1 MCAVHGTGDYRARR
15 DRRPAGRAAHEP
27 CSCAVSGRASR
38 KERPRSGAMR
48 GGVQSL
54 LCDVM
59 LLVLCA
65 LLSSSHVARKCVLG
79 RVWEV
84 RFEVNGC
91 PCVRKDEAW
100 RFSILI
106 FFSKTVCGVRSAETL
121 LIWRVATGICG
132 LRGLGNNRRMNAT
145 EAWLEGRVSTVK

>member
-1 MCAVHGTGDYRARR
+1 MQCMGLETIVRGGIGGL
-15 DRRPAGRAAHEP
+15 PAGRRT
-27 CSCAVSGRASR
+27 SRAVVRCRGARAGKSALAQALC
-38 KERPRSGAMR
+38 EA
-48 GGVQSL
+48 GVQSL

>member
-1 MCAVHGTGDYRARR
+1 MRCRGARAGKS
-15 DRRPAGRAAHEP
+15 ALAQALCE
-27 CSCAVSGRASR
+27 A
-38 KERPRSGAMR
+38 
-48 GGVQSL
+48 GVQSL

-91 PCVRKDEAW
+91 PCVLRKDEAW

-106 FFSKTVCGVRSAETL
+106 FFSQNCVDCDWTWISRLRCETIESAN
-121 LIWRVATGICG
+121 G
-132 LRGLGNNRRMNAT
+132 MNAT
-145 EAWLEGRVSTVK
+145 EALGLKGGFQP